1 MKGGFCCPCIYI
13 VTCPSYNASAT
24 QQKHLQ
30 HTRSLLETRDTL
42 TTKNKTHKL
51 QGGAYTQPS
60 LLRHI
65 KACGLESAAKGTL
78 GTKKEQGTK
87 LRGGGQEGLPRG
99 RSSPENGVLKDEK
112 DGTQDTERLG

>member
-1 MKGGFCCPCIYI
+1 M
-13 VTCPSYNASAT
+13 
-24 QQKHLQ
+24 
-30 HTRSLLETRDTL
+30 

-60 LLRHI
+60 LLKHI

-78 GTKKEQGTK
+78 EQGTK
-87 LRGGGQEGLPRG
+87 LRGGGQEGVPRG

>member
-1 MKGGFCCPCIYI
+1 M
-13 VTCPSYNASAT
+13 
-24 QQKHLQ
+24 
-30 HTRSLLETRDTL
+30 

-65 KACGLESAAKGTL
+65 KACGLESAAKSIL

-87 LRGGGQEGLPRG
+87 LRGGGQERLPRE

-112 DGTQDTERLG
+112 DGTQDTERDERESATNVWKIWCGWSTELRGDHVTLGKILR